1 MLSFGPLGF
10 AAPLAL
16 LGLITLPA
24 IWWLLRATP
33 PPPNRIAFPPL
44 RLLMGV
50 LPDEETPNRTP
61 LWLVIFRMLVAA
73 LIIFG
78 LARPILFPRQSAAEA
93 PLLLVV
99 DDGWAASR
107 NWNAITD
114 QGRAYIADAQRADE
128 TVTLVFTAGRGGET
142 EVIPVSPG
150 EARRRLDAREP
161 APWPE
166 NREAAARRI
175 QAAEMPGQY
184 NAVFLSSGLGE
195 DAEPLVA
202 AMRARATR
210 GQPEIHAPSVARA
223 PLGLRPPETTASG
236 FRATAI
242 RPAAGAAD
250 EGEVEALTADGRL
263 LASAAYLFEEDS
275 TQAIAD
281 FRLPAEIRR
290 RVALLR
296 IPGAPSA
303 GSASVLDD
311 RWNRPL
317 AGLVSQGAEE
327 ESQPLLSDL
336 FYLEKALAPSAEV
349 QRGALDTLLGA
360 KPGLI
365 VLPDGGRMENP
376 SRLADFVREG
386 GVLVRFAG
394 PRMSAAEDQTLL
406 PVRIRAGGRSLGG
419 ALAWDEPQSLA
430 PFPEGSPFAGLAPSE
445 DITVSRQVLAEPEPD
460 LGYKSWARLEDGT
473 PLVTAERM
481 GQGWLVLFHVTASP
495 EWSNLPL
502 SKVFLDMLDRVASL
516 ATAGAAAET
525 GAGPWR
531 LDRAMTATGRLAGP
545 ETGARPVA
553 PDDWPPAA
561 ASADHP
567 PGLYRRGPEAGA
579 LNVIETG
586 ETLTALPRFQ
596 GVRQDDYGE
605 RASQRWGGALLTLA
619 LILLALDALI
629 GLAFSGRLRAFT
641 RRLRRSAPGAAGAL
655 LGAALLLGAPGSG
668 LARQTADGPVSDKA
682 MEAALE
688 MRLAYARTGDSDIDV
703 MSEAG
708 LRGLTRILTQRT
720 AIEPA
725 EPAGVDITSDNLLGY
740 PMLYWPVRE
749 SEQPLDKSEAAKLDA
764 YLKSG
769 GLVVFDTR
777 DAGSAVTRQGAHPGL
792 QSLLSNLDVP
802 PLTPVPEDHVLTK
815 SFYLLDTFPGRWPDG
830 RVYVESDASSDR
842 DGVSSLVIGSND
854 WAAAWAIDE
863 QGRPMAAI
871 GSDNPRQREF
881 AYRFGVNLMMYV
893 LTGNYKSDQVHVP
906 ALLERLG
913 E

>member
-16 LGLITLPA
+16 LGLIALPA
-24 IWWLLRATP
+24 VWWLLRATP
-33 PPPNRIAFPPL
+33 PPPNRVAFPPL
-44 RLLMGV
+44 RLLLGV

-73 LIIFG
+73 LIILG
-78 LARPILFPRQSAAEA
+78 LARPILFPRQNAAEA

-99 DDGWAASR
+99 DDGWAAAR
-107 NWNAITD
+107 NWSAITG
-114 QGRAYIADAQRADE
+114 QGRAYIADAQRAGE
-128 TVTLVFTAGRGGET
+128 TVTLVFTAGRGGEAD
-142 EVIPVSPG
+142 VIPVSPG

-161 APWPE
+161 SPWPA
-166 NREAAARRI
+166 NREAAAARI
-175 QAAEMPGQY
+175 ASADLPGQY
-184 NAVFLSSGLGE
+184 NAVYLSSGLAGG
-195 DAEPLVA
+195 AEPLIA
-202 AMRARATR
+202 AMRARATL
-210 GQPEIHAPSVARA
+210 GQPEIHAPSAARA

-236 FRATAI
+236 FRATVI
-242 RPAAGAAD
+242 RPAGGAEG

-263 LASAAYLFEEDS
+263 LASAAYLFEEDA
-275 TQAIAD
+275 TEAIAD
-281 FRLPAEIRR
+281 FRLPGEIRR

-296 IPGAPSA
+296 VPGAPSA

-336 FYLEKALAPSAEV
+336 FYLEKALSPSAEV
-349 QRGALDTLLGA
+349 QRGALEALLEV

-365 VLPDGGRMENP
+365 VLPDGARLDDP
-376 SRLADFVREG
+376 ARLADFVREG

-394 PRMSAAEDQTLL
+394 PRLSAAQDQTLL

-430 PFPEGSPFAGLAPSE
+430 AFPESSPFAGLVPGE

-473 PLVTAERM
+473 PLVTAERL
-481 GQGWLVLFHVTASP
+481 GQGWIVLFHVTASP

-516 ATAGAAAET
+516 ATAGAAAES

-531 LDRAMTATGRLAGP
+531 LERAMTASGRLAGP
-545 ETGARPVA
+545 DAEARPVA
-553 PDDWPPAA
+553 PDAWPPAQ

-567 PGLYRRGPEAGA
+567 PGLYRRGAEAGA
-579 LNVIETG
+579 LNVIG
-586 ETLTALPRFQ
+586 SGGTLSPLPRFQ

-619 LILLALDALI
+619 LVLLALDALV
-629 GLAFSGRLRAFT
+629 GLAFSGRLRTLT
-641 RRLRRSAPGAAGAL
+641 RRLRRAAPGTAGAL

-668 LARQTADGPVSDKA
+668 LAQEPSGAPLSDKA

-688 MRLAYARTGDSDIDV
+688 MRLAYVRTGDAEIDT

-708 LRGLTRILTQRT
+708 LRGLSRILTQRT

-725 EPAGVDITSDNLLGY
+725 EPAGVDIASDNILVY

-749 SEQPLDKSEAAKLDA
+749 SEQPLTESEAAKLDA

-769 GLVVFDTR
+769 GMVVFDTR

-792 QSLLSNLDVP
+792 QSLLSTLDVP
-802 PLTPVPEDHVLTK
+802 PLMPAPDDHVLTK
-815 SFYLLDTFPGRWPDG
+815 SFYLLDSFPGRWPDG
-830 RVYVESDASSDR
+830 RVYVESDASADR
-842 DGVSSLVIGSND
+842 DGVSSLVVGSND
-854 WAAAWAIDE
+854 WAAAWAMDQ